1 LIGSGVGQT
10 SRVDAL
16 RQSIAKATERGF
28 SLTGSVLYSDAFFPF
43 ADSAELALQAG
54 IEVLAEPGGS
64 VKDQETIDFCE
75 KHGMCLIFTKYRHFR
90 H

>member
-1 LIGSGVGQT
+1 
-10 SRVDAL
+10 
-16 RQSIAKATERGF
+16 
-28 SLTGSVLYSDAFFPF
+28 LYSDAFFPF

-64 VKDQETIDFCE
+64 VKDQDTIDFCE
-75 KHGMCLIFTKYRHFR
+75 KHQMCLIFTQYRHFR